1 LTAKEYNKGVRLWA
15 DDAMQFAMRCC
26 NSRPDCEDA
35 VQEALA
41 ALWCHRDEV
50 PQEKGKSY
58 LLSSAYRCLM
68 MTLRHNK
75 VVRSHEAEASLA
87 GRHAFQEPD
96 ERFDLRE
103 AIERSLQALPEVQR
117 AILQLRDVEGY
128 SYAEIGETL
137 SLSDSQVQVYL
148 FRARVAM
155 RKQLKTM
162 GYDNERDKR

>member
-1 LTAKEYNKGVRLWA
+1 MTAKEYNRCVACCA
-15 DDAMQFAMRCC
+15 DDVMRFAVRCGG
-26 NSRPDCEDA
+26 RREDCEDA

-41 ALWCHRDEV
+41 SLWKHRDAV
-50 PQEKGKSY
+50 PQDKGKSY
-58 LLSSAYRCLM
+58 LLSAAYRRLM
-68 MTLRHNK
+68 SHFRHDA
-75 VVRSHEAEASLA
+75 VVLDYAADVQVA
-87 GRHAFQEPD
+87 DCHACQPD

-128 SYAEIGETL
+128 SYREIGETL
-137 SLSDSQVQVYL
+137 SLNDKQVQVYL

-162 GYDNERDKR
+162 GYGND